1 MRDPLEASD
10 AALAQSLWNRR
21 GAMCTMCNVVMPDGY
36 CTDEL
41 CITYPVSSG
50 VVFIGR
56 FKAAISHVYSNFK
69 RRISLETKHAK
80 TISGGRVE
88 SKRRKH

>member
-1 MRDPLEASD
+1 MRDLLEASD

-21 GAMCTMCNVVMPDGY
+21 GAVCTMCKVVMPDGY

-41 CITYPVSSG
+41 CETYPASSG
-50 VVFIGR
+50 VVFIGK
-56 FKAAISHVYSNFK
+56 FKAAVSHVYDNFK
-69 RRISLETKHAK
+69 KRISLKPVHAK